1 MATARNNSGTT
12 PKVVVLLATHNGM
25 RWIAEQVAS
34 ILDQA
39 GVSVRIVAMDD
50 NSSDGTAAWLDEL
63 ASTEPRVTV
72 LRDAAPAGSSI
83 ANFTRLITRANVEND
98 ELVAFADQDDVWQL
112 DKLARHAALI
122 AEGGFD
128 GVSSNVTSF
137 TAAGARTLLRKNY
150 PQQEFD
156 FLAESPGPG
165 CSFLIS
171 RRLLTTTAEALSTDP
186 AAQSVRFHDSLLYA
200 VCRGRGWTWHIDEYS
215 SLDYRQHDSNVIGS
229 NVGLR
234 PALARLKLLSTHW
247 LRGHTTA
254 LTRVALQVAPVER
267 REHFERILALLEGRG
282 IRNRMALARLAPL
295 LRRRPRDQRIIGLLI
310 AIGLW

>member
-1 MATARNNSGTT
+1 MATARKNSGTT

-34 ILDQA
+34 ILGQT
-39 GVSVRIVAMDD
+39 GVVVRIVALDD
-50 NSSDGTAAWLDEL
+50 NSSDGTDAWLDDL
-63 ASTEPRVTV
+63 ANRDPRVTV
-72 LRDAAPAGSSI
+72 LHDSTVAGSSV
-83 ANFTRLITRANVEND
+83 ANFTRLMTRAEVLGD
-98 ELVAFADQDDVWQL
+98 EFVAFADQDDVWQL

-122 AEGGFD
+122 TQGGFD

-137 TAAGARTLLRKNY
+137 TSAGARTLLRKNY

-165 CSFLIS
+165 CSFLITP
-171 RRLLTTTAEALSTDP
+171 RLLSTTAEALRTDP
-186 AAQSVRFHDSLLYA
+186 AAQSVRFHDSLIYA
-200 VCRGRGWTWHIDEYS
+200 VCRGRGWTWHIDDYS

-229 NVGLR
+229 NVGFR
-234 PALARLKLLSTHW
+234 PALARLKLLSAHW
-247 LRGHTTA
+247 LRGHTAA
-254 LTRVALQVAPVER
+254 LTRVAIRVAPEER
-267 REHFERILALLEGRG
+267 REQFERILALVEGRG
-282 IRNRMALARLAPL
+282 IRNRLALARMAPQ